1 MLELT
6 LWQPSLRRHPH
17 TDGKEKGYG
26 WVNAGMARAKRNIQ
40 RENSRMSSPLDLL
53 GRARTMP
60 PEISRSLIMR
70 RYNML
75 LTGLL
80 MVGAGAYLFHA
91 SPQILPLWFVWLTG
105 SLLWCVGI
113 AVSIAGVAVP
123 LFVLHEPVP
132 PPRLFTDSVAKPTA
146 MSSRQV
152 PIEVLL
158 LQIENHVR
166 LEQAAAESF
175 LAFPTHDHL
184 HSKTPS
190 PFVN

>member
-1 MLELT
+1 
-6 LWQPSLRRHPH
+6 
-17 TDGKEKGYG
+17 
-26 WVNAGMARAKRNIQ
+26 
-40 RENSRMSSPLDLL
+40 
-53 GRARTMP
+53 
-60 PEISRSLIMR
+60 MR

-80 MVGAGAYLFHA
+80 MVGAGAYLI
-91 SPQILPLWFVWLTG
+91 SVTPQILPLWFGWLTG
-105 SLLWCVGI
+105 SFLWCVGI
-113 AVSIAGVAVP
+113 AVGIAGAAVP
-123 LFVLHEPVP
+123 LLLPPEPVP
-132 PPRLFTDSVAKPTA
+132 TSRFFTDSVAKQPA
-146 MSSRQV
+146 MPSRQV

-175 LAFPTHDHL
+175 LAFPTHDQL

>member
-1 MLELT
+1 
-6 LWQPSLRRHPH
+6 
-17 TDGKEKGYG
+17 
-26 WVNAGMARAKRNIQ
+26 
-40 RENSRMSSPLDLL
+40 
-53 GRARTMP
+53 
-60 PEISRSLIMR
+60 MR

-80 MVGAGAYLFHA
+80 MIGAGGYLFFA
-91 SPQILPLWFVWLTG
+91 SPQILPLWFVLLAG
-105 SLLWCVGI
+105 SFLWCVGI
-113 AVSIAGVAVP
+113 AVGIAGAAVP
-123 LFVLHEPVP
+123 LFVLCTPVP
-132 PPRLFTDSVAKPTA
+132 PTGFFTDSVAKPPA
-146 MSSRQV
+146 MPSRQM

-190 PFVN
+190 AFVN

>member
-1 MLELT
+1 
-6 LWQPSLRRHPH
+6 
-17 TDGKEKGYG
+17 
-26 WVNAGMARAKRNIQ
+26 
-40 RENSRMSSPLDLL
+40 
-53 GRARTMP
+53 
-60 PEISRSLIMR
+60 MR

-80 MVGAGAYLFHA
+80 MVGAGAYLFCA
-91 SPQILPLWFVWLTG
+91 SPQILPLWFVWLT
-105 SLLWCVGI
+105 SYFLWCVGF
-113 AVSIAGVAVP
+113 AVSAAGAAVP

-132 PPRLFTDSVAKPTA
+132 LTRFFTDSVAKPTA
-146 MSSRQV
+146 MPSRQV

>member
-1 MLELT
+1 
-6 LWQPSLRRHPH
+6 
-17 TDGKEKGYG
+17 
-26 WVNAGMARAKRNIQ
+26 
-40 RENSRMSSPLDLL
+40 
-53 GRARTMP
+53 
-60 PEISRSLIMR
+60 MR

-80 MVGAGAYLFHA
+80 MVGAGAFLFCA

-105 SLLWCVGI
+105 SFLWCVGI
-113 AVSIAGVAVP
+113 AVGIAGAAVP
-123 LFVLHEPVP
+123 LFVLREPVP
-132 PPRLFTDSVAKPTA
+132 STRFFTDSVAKPTA
-146 MSSRQV
+146 MPSRQV

-175 LAFPTHDHL
+175 LAFPSQALL
-184 HSKTPS
+184 HSKTTS